1 MLIGVSELW
10 RAAPIIQICA
20 RRGLCRRARVG
31 AQKRVGA
38 RLSTQGLASWPP
50 GTSGFRADRP
60 MVTGPEYLYIAI
72 MKVVVRFCR
81 AACVCAW
88 QGIGVL
94 RSWRQLLERPRVAV
108 RVAEGN
114 ERAPRLNVH
123 VTGLHTAFDKF
134 PPRRLDIRHD
144 NLDAFL

>member
-1 MLIGVSELW
+1 MIERTADQIGGS
-10 RAAPIIQICA
+10 A
-20 RRGLCRRARVG
+20 RGYLGGASQQSRYGLLDG
-31 AQKRVGA
+31 
-38 RLSTQGLASWPP
+38 RLFCISIHRPPWPN
-50 GTSGFRADRP
+50 
-60 MVTGPEYLYIAI
+60 
-72 MKVVVRFCR
+72 VRICR
-81 AACVCAW
+81 AARVCAW

-94 RSWRQLLERPRVAV
+94 RSWRQLLERPGVAV

-123 VTGLHTAFDKF
+123 VTGLHTAFGQF